1 MQSFKDRVW
10 TNQLKNLVS
19 EYKDKGKD
27 KGKGNKE
34 VLIAGWVQEIRNLG
48 NLKFIILRD
57 REGTAQ
63 ICIKKK
69 KASDEILNKVKELTK
84 ESIISV
90 RGNLSVNPK
99 APNGYEIFPNELNI
113 ISTASVPLPLD
124 PSEKAVKSDVT
135 ANIDTRL
142 DNRFLDLRK
151 KEVMAI
157 FKLRDN
163 VIDAGRKFL
172 KGNKFIEV
180 HSPKIIASA
189 SEGGTELFPIA
200 YFDKEAF
207 LAQSPQLYKQTL
219 MAAGFD
225 RVFETAT
232 YFRAELHDTTRHLNE
247 VTAFDCEMS
256 FIDDENDVM
265 DVIEGLMRAILN
277 EAKESEEVKIL
288 NKEINIPEKFPR
300 ISYDECLELL
310 NEKGI
315 TIKWGEDIDTK
326 REKILGEIVKDK
338 FGSELF
344 FITKYP
350 LKIKPFYTAPENF
363 NADDKYSRAFDLEY
377 KGVEI
382 SSGGQRIHIYDLL
395 VERIKRCNL
404 NPENFKFYLDAFRY
418 GMPPHGGFGLGIE
431 RILMQM
437 LDTTIREV
445 ILFPRDRHR
454 LTP

>member
-1 MQSFKDRVW
+1 MQISFKDRVW
-10 TNQLKNLVS
+10 TNQLKNFVNN
-19 EYKDKGKD
+19 EDKE
-27 KGKGNKE
+27 NKE
-34 VLIAGWVQEIRNLG
+34 VLIAGWVQETRDLG

-63 ICIKKK
+63 ICMKKK
-69 KASDEILNKVKELTK
+69 ITSDEILNKVKELTK
-84 ESIISV
+84 ESVISV
-90 RGNLSVNPK
+90 KGNLSANAK

-113 ISTASVPLPLD
+113 ISIANVPLPLD
-124 PSEKAVKSDVT
+124 PSEKAVKADVT

-151 KEVMAI
+151 KDVTAI
-157 FKLRDN
+157 FKLRN
-163 VIDAGRKFL
+163 NIINAGRKFL
-172 KGNKFIEV
+172 SANKFIEI

-207 LAQSPQLYKQTL
+207 LAQSPQLYKQML

-232 YFRAELHDTTRHLNE
+232 YFRAEMHDTTRHLNE
-247 VTAFDCEMS
+247 ITAFDSEMS
-256 FIDDENDVM
+256 FIDSENDVM
-265 DVIEGLMRAILN
+265 DVIEGLMKTILN
-277 EAKESEEVKIL
+277 EAKDSEEIKIL
-288 NKEINIPEKFPR
+288 NKEIYLPEKFPR
-300 ISYDECLELL
+300 ISYDECLQLL
-310 NEKGI
+310 NEKNI
-315 TIKWGEDIDTK
+315 AIKWGEDIDTK
-326 REKILGEIVKDK
+326 CERVLGEIVKDK

-344 FITKYP
+344 FLTKYP

-363 NADDKYSRAFDLEY
+363 NADDKYSRSFDLEY

-395 VERIKRCNL
+395 AERIKRCNL
-404 NPENFKFYLDAFRY
+404 NPENFKFYLDAFKY

>member
-1 MQSFKDRVW
+1 MQISFKERAY
-10 TNQLKNLVS
+10 TNELKNLVNS
-19 EYKDKGKD
+19 EGKE
-27 KGKGNKE
+27 NKE
-34 VLIAGWVQEIRNLG
+34 VLIAGWVQETRDLG
-48 NLKFIILRD
+48 NLKFIVLRD

-63 ICIKKK
+63 ICMKKK
-69 KASDEILNKVKELTK
+69 ITSDEILNKVKELTK
-84 ESIISV
+84 ESVISV
-90 RGNLSVNPK
+90 KGKLLANPK
-99 APNGYEIFPNELNI
+99 APNGYEIFPDEMHVVSIAN
-113 ISTASVPLPLD
+113 VPLPLD

-151 KEVMAI
+151 KDVTAI
-157 FKLRDN
+157 FKLRN
-163 VIDAGRKFL
+163 NIINAGRKFL
-172 KGNKFIEV
+172 RDNKFLEV
-180 HSPKIIASA
+180 QSPKIIASA

-207 LAQSPQLYKQTL
+207 LAQSPQLYKQML

-247 VTAFDCEMS
+247 ITAFDSEMS
-256 FIDDENDVM
+256 FIDTEDDVM
-265 DVIEGLMRAILN
+265 AIIEGLMKAILK
-277 EAKESEEVKIL
+277 EAKNSEELKIL
-288 NKEINIPEKFPR
+288 NKEISVPEKFPR
-300 ISYDECLELL
+300 MSYDECLQLL
-310 NEKGI
+310 NEKNI
-315 TIKWGEDIDTK
+315 PVKWGEDIDTK
-326 REKILGEIVKDK
+326 CERILGEIVKEK
-338 FGSELF
+338 YGSELF
-344 FITKYP
+344 FLTKYP

-363 NADDKYSRAFDLEY
+363 DVDDKYSRAFDLEY

-382 SSGGQRIHIYDLL
+382 SSGGQRIHIEHLL

-404 NPENFKFYLDAFRY
+404 NPENFKFYLDAFKY

-437 LDTTIREV
+437 LDITVREA

>member
-1 MQSFKDRVW
+1 MQISFKDRVW
-10 TNQLKNLVS
+10 TSQLKNFVS
-19 EYKDKGKD
+19 NE
-27 KGKGNKE
+27 NKNI
-34 VLIAGWVQEIRNLG
+34 LIAGWVQETRDLG

-63 ICIKKK
+63 ICMKKK
-69 KASDEILNKVKELTK
+69 ITSDEILNKVKELTK
-84 ESIISV
+84 ESVISV
-90 RGNLSVNPK
+90 NGNLSANPK

-113 ISTASVPLPLD
+113 ISIANVPLPLD

-151 KEVMAI
+151 KDVTAI
-157 FKLRDN
+157 FKLRN
-163 VIDAGRKFL
+163 NIINAGRKFL
-172 KGNKFIEV
+172 IANKFIEI

-207 LAQSPQLYKQTL
+207 LAQSPQLYKQML

-232 YFRAELHDTTRHLNE
+232 YFRAESHDTTRHLNE
-247 VTAFDCEMS
+247 ITAFDSEMS
-256 FIDDENDVM
+256 FIDSENDVM
-265 DVIEGLMRAILN
+265 DVIDGLMKAILN
-277 EAKESEEVKIL
+277 AAKNSEEVKIL
-288 NKEINIPEKFPR
+288 NNEIYLPEKFPR
-300 ISYDECLELL
+300 ISYDECLQLL
-310 NEKGI
+310 NDKNI
-315 TIKWGEDIDTK
+315 TIEWGRDIDTK
-326 REKILGEIVKDK
+326 CERVLGEIIKDK

-382 SSGGQRIHIYDLL
+382 SSGGQRVHMHNLL
-395 VERIKRCNL
+395 AERIKKCNL
-404 NPENFKFYLDAFRY
+404 NPENFKFYLDAFKY

-437 LDTTIREV
+437 LDVTVREV